1 MSFARKRLAWGT
13 YLVSGCVQQWISTD
27 IHCWRRDLVAQG
39 GLDHQRI
46 LVVSRYNGVQ
56 RTIDR
61 LKQGARRV
69 AAGLHLKKQGARVAR
84 GKCLLI
90 PFCVVLLDPCQDWK
104 ETTETWPHRDIRS
117 PQHLPMLFSMKPL
130 ILSMSQRRPC
140 ASRDPPPR
148 AHPNRGRPSLPACVP
163 VFTAGTHAREARHT
177 SGSWAVQNLWTTP
190 DSSGHCPWPQLRGFA
205 GPRCCTKKPRGATAH
220 PATCKI

>member
-1 MSFARKRLAWGT
+1 M
-13 YLVSGCVQQWISTD
+13 
-27 IHCWRRDLVAQG
+27 
-39 GLDHQRI
+39 
-46 LVVSRYNGVQ
+46 Q

-90 PFCVVLLDPCQDWK
+90 PFCVALVDPYRDWK

-163 VFTAGTHAREARHT
+163 VSTAGTHAREARHT

>member
-69 AAGLHLKKQGARVAR
+69 AAGLHLKKTGRPR
-84 GKCLLI
+84 GERQ
-90 PFCVVLLDPCQDWK
+90 VSLDPVLRRISRPIPGL
-104 ETTETWPHRDIRS
+104 ERDYRDLAVS
-117 PQHLPMLFSMKPL
+117 RYSLTP
-130 ILSMSQRRPC
+130 
-140 ASRDPPPR
+140 ASANTVFDEA
-148 AHPNRGRPSLPACVP
+148 AHPFDVAEKALRQSRSSTTCSSEPRKAIPPSVRTCVYSRY
-163 VFTAGTHAREARHT
+163 AR
-177 SGSWAVQNLWTTP
+177 
-190 DSSGHCPWPQLRGFA
+190 
-205 GPRCCTKKPRGATAH
+205 
-220 PATCKI
+220 